1 MDVVF
6 ITRHT
11 VAAKMC
17 LKLMDTVFDDKRIV
31 EAVLLVWLTVVPTTF
46 EDLGLTNT
54 QFMALGPSKA
64 TVFTGVV
71 LDTWYKWG
79 LVAESPKSSRAA

>member
-31 EAVLLVWLTVVPTTF
+31 EAVLLVWLTVVQI
-46 EDLGLTNT
+46 G
-54 QFMALGPSKA
+54 
-64 TVFTGVV
+64 
-71 LDTWYKWG
+71 
-79 LVAESPKSSRAA
+79 RAHV